1 MFIHSQIQQFLLAV
15 AYLSLLTWTKST
27 NTPQSGALIVRQAN
41 PGNGE
46 YATIAGAVSALKGLT
61 GPQTIFVYPGT
72 YSEQLRINY
81 PDSLSLQGYSA
92 NPASAERN
100 EVTVRV
106 AIGAAQAGS
115 NAKSAAIWAQS
126 TGIHISNFNVINSF
140 GTGTDTQALA
150 LASTGQKQVFK
161 YCTFSSFQDT
171 VQVSG
176 VSYFYGCRIEGA
188 VDFIFG
194 PGSAWFE
201 SVVVAIKASPTP
213 VITAQKNSP
222 GGHTSIVINKSQVI
236 SAGAKPDSAYLG
248 RPWSE
253 DATVVFQS
261 CSLGDVIKPEGWRAW
276 NPPSDPR
283 TAHATFQ
290 EYKNFGAGANTS
302 ARQIGTQR
310 SSPVDIA
317 DVLGSDHGTWAK

>member
-1 MFIHSQIQQFLLAV
+1 MLPPSEHSIRILIHPSQHHLWNVYSLANTAIPPSCRLFIAPHLDQVHQYSSIWCV
-15 AYLSLLTWTKST
+15 DCETGKS
-27 NTPQSGALIVRQAN
+27 R
-41 PGNGE
+41 NGE
-46 YATIAGAVSALKGLT
+46 YARCECLKGLT

-81 PDSLSLQGYSA
+81 PDS
-92 NPASAERN
+92 
-100 EVTVRV
+100 
-106 AIGAAQAGS
+106 
-115 NAKSAAIWAQS
+115 
-126 TGIHISNFNVINSF
+126 TGNVINSF